1 MMVILKLNGIMGFNM
16 EEMTLTQV
24 AEFLGV
30 SKKKLHELVLNGDF
44 ADSIPQTSP
53 KNGQKLMLK
62 HGKKKILKNFSN
74 FNTAENKGFLIFDK

>member
-1 MMVILKLNGIMGFNM
+1 M

-44 ADSIPQTSP
+44 ADSLPQTAP
-53 KNGQKLMLK
+53 KKWSKTDVEAWKEENF
-62 HGKKKILKNFSN
+62 KKF
-74 FNTAENKGFLIFDK
+74 F